1 MLDRLPDGFLNNIE
15 LWLSGAALILI
26 FGIPELLGPSG
37 PAFWRITAIIA
48 VVVGTFHGVLF
59 WGVRRRQRRIRR
71 QAIQNIQAMLA
82 DVIKNRLTAIDMYLP
97 QDDDPEL
104 LRQEVEGIRRS
115 IREIAEEVDTLSE
128 ESLEAWEERYDEAL
142 QSAPVPGGGEAR

>member
-1 MLDRLPDGFLNNIE
+1 MLDRLPQNFLDHIE

-37 PAFWRITAIIA
+37 PEFWRITAIIA
-48 VVVGTFHGVLF
+48 VVVGSLHGVLF
-59 WGVRRRQRRIRR
+59 WGVRRRQRQVRR
-71 QAIQNIQAMLA
+71 EAIQNIQAMLA

-104 LRQEVEGIRRS
+104 LRREVEGIRTS
-115 IREIAEEVDTLSE
+115 IREISDEVDTLSE
-128 ESLEAWEERYDEAL
+128 ESLEAWEERYEEAL
-142 QSAPVPGGGEAR
+142 QGTPAPEGNQ